1 MTENNNVYNAILKNG
16 KKDIMENTYAVF
28 LRYEILKVQ

>member
-1 MTENNNVYNAILKNG
+1 MTGNNNVYNAILKNG

-28 LRYEILKVQ
+28 YDMKS